1 MPSMITESIEANADV
16 GSLRLLDEQGNLT
29 HEAVVIDD
37 FLNHLDVSAL
47 GESEALEDLL
57 DIVEDE
63 DGEEHAVLPLDLA
76 LESLD
81 QDDLE
86 SMFLNYLDSL
96 PEDTLAAKAVKASL
110 FEHYMDLAGL
120 DEANKAN
127 IKASRAKAGKAA
139 KALKAAIGS
148 HGFKKGQ
155 LTKMAKQ
162 PKGSAPQ
169 TAALRMLLAMRKK
182 EVIKYDAGVGHQV
195 KDVGYPT
202 GGTPA
207 GKARVAKYK
216 QGQGIAAAEKAA
228 KKEKAPAKK
237 NANGKVA
244 TKTVKAVIK
253 GKGAEKKVVTKKGK
267 KTEADESE
275 MIGSIIFGHAEP
287 IHGLTHI
294 AAMAEELDQETLDAI
309 EEAKKKKNGLLKTPG
324 AGPAPKQ
331 PKNCGPGTKG
341 ESYNGDAGLVEG
353 AALASKAVKQ
363 LLG

>member
-1 MPSMITESIEANADV
+1 MITESIEANADV

-29 HEAVVIDD
+29 PEAVVIDD
-37 FLNHLDVSAL
+37 FLNHLDLSAL
-47 GESEALEDLL
+47 GESEALSEISE
-57 DIVEDE
+57 IVEDE
-63 DGEEHAVLPLDLA
+63 DGEEHEVLPLDIA
-76 LESLD
+76 LESCD

-86 SMFLNYLDSL
+86 TMFLNYLDSL
-96 PEDTLAAKAVKASL
+96 PEDTLADKAVKASL

-127 IKASRAKAGKAA
+127 IKASRAKSGKAA

-162 PKGSAPQ
+162 KKGTPAQ

-182 EVIKYDAGVGHQV
+182 EVIKYDQGVGHQV
-195 KDVGYPT
+195 KDVGYHT

-216 QGQGIAAAEKAA
+216 QGQGITAAEKSS

-237 NANGKVA
+237 NAKGKVA
-244 TKTVKAVIK
+244 TKTVKAVVK
-253 GKGAEKKVVTKKGK
+253 GKGAEKVKVTKNGK
-267 KTEADESE
+267 KTESDESE
-275 MIGSIIFGHAEP
+275 LIGSIIFGHAEP
-287 IHGLTHI
+287 INGLTHI
-294 AAMAEELDQETLDAI
+294 AAIAEELDQEVLDAI
-309 EEAKKKKNGLLKTPG
+309 EEAKKKKNGLLKTPS

-331 PKNCGPGTKG
+331 PKNCGPGTKN
-341 ESYNGDAGLVEG
+341 EDYQGDTGLTEG
-353 AALASKAVKQ
+353 ARLASKAVKQ